1 MAQLAAGSSASP
13 YLECEGMETRAA
25 VIAPRRRAGSTL
37 AIANISKRYGAEN
50 PAVDNVS
57 LEITT
62 GEFVTLLGASGSGK
76 TTTLM
81 VVAGFTAPDHGDVVL
96 DGRSVVHLPPEKRG
110 IGVVFQNYA
119 LFPHM
124 TALRNVAFPLRMR
137 GVPQPEAKRRA
148 ETALERVGL
157 VGFGARLPSQLS
169 GGQQQRVA
177 LARALVFEPGLLLMD
192 EPLGALDR
200 ALREQLKGEIRRLH
214 QDLGITILYV
224 THDQEEALTLSDRI
238 ALMSRGRI
246 VQVGTPAD
254 LYERPR
260 SRFAAGFIG
269 EGSLIEGTVVSEG
282 GGLLALAPKGGAP
295 LLRGVSQNV
304 AEGSRGVI
312 LLRPEK
318 LRIRSPD
325 QDGLPAEVAETVYVG
340 DVTRV
345 TLRMASRA
353 TIVAKQTN
361 RAGDARLRT
370 GDAVRIDWAREDAVI
385 LAADDDAAFQPDLTG
400 RVDNDS
406 NT

>member
-1 MAQLAAGSSASP
+1 MAQLAAGSPAP
-13 YLECEGMETRAA
+13 FYLERSGLEAPAA
-25 VIAPRRRAGSTL
+25 VTASRRRVGATL
-37 AIANISKRYGAEN
+37 AIANVSKRYGAGA

-57 LEITT
+57 LEIAA

-81 VVAGFTAPDHGDVVL
+81 VVAGFTAPDDGDVVL

-124 TALRNVAFPLRMR
+124 TAVRNVAFPLRMR

-148 ETALERVGL
+148 GAALERVGL
-157 VGFGARLPSQLS
+157 VGFGARLPAQLS

-200 ALREQLKGEIRRLH
+200 TLREQLKGEIRRLH

-224 THDQEEALTLSDRI
+224 THDQDEALTLSDRI
-238 ALMSRGRI
+238 ALMSRGGI
-246 VQVGTPAD
+246 VQLGTPSD

-269 EGSLIEGTVVSEG
+269 EGSLIEGTVVRDDAG
-282 GGLLALAPKGGAP
+282 ALALAPNGGAP
-295 LLRGVSQNV
+295 LLRGVAQNV

-318 LRIRSPD
+318 LRIRSPHH
-325 QDGLPAEVAETVYVG
+325 DGLPAEVVETVYVG
-340 DVTRV
+340 DVTRL
-345 TLRMASRA
+345 TLRVASRA
-353 TIVAKQTN
+353 TIIAKQTN
-361 RAGDARLRT
+361 RAGDARLQI
-370 GDAVRIDWAREDAVI
+370 GDTVRVDWAREDAVI
-385 LAADDDAAFQPDLTG
+385 LAADDDDLSQPNLKREG
-400 RVDNDS
+400 RP
-406 NT
+406 